1 MADEKAE
8 IAHVSFDGVDKNG
21 EPLQVELDC
30 IPASAFVG
38 MKRSILRRNSMA
50 WYKRTISPNGAD
62 AGGDDDEGD
71 DEVVQEVP
79 TGIDAEALLF
89 LASMSYPDLLSCAV
103 NVSGTLDLSAMTM
116 ETFRDLPDVLTAKWE
131 NAAYSQN
138 AHWLPGGDDDDEKKE
153 TPPNS
158 TSDDE

>member
-1 MADEKAE
+1 MADERAK
-8 IAHVSFDGVDKNG
+8 ISHVSFDGVDKDG

-30 IPASAFVG
+30 IPATAYVG

-50 WYKRTISPNGAD
+50 WYTQTVSPNGV
-62 AGGDDDEGD
+62 GDGDEGD
-71 DEVVQEVP
+71 DQEVQEVP
-79 TGIDAEALLF
+79 TGVSAEALLF
-89 LASMSYPDLLSCAV
+89 LASMSFPDLLACAV
-103 NVSGTLDLSAMTM
+103 NVTGLDLEAMSL
-116 ETFRDLPDVLTAKWE
+116 EVFRDLPDLLIHAWE